1 MTVARATTPVP
12 RPVAIDDVVTNDV
25 VSRTLIVRRPETAS
39 GYGKL
44 LWREAHQALV
54 SAAESGWR
62 TAHPYVWGGA
72 LGNRQIVHGQPGDYL
87 TLLFCFRPVSP
98 FTRSWS
104 AHRAWPQLSRRIV
117 SNAAS

>member
-1 MTVARATTPVP
+1 M
-12 RPVAIDDVVTNDV
+12 
-25 VSRTLIVRRPETAS
+25 RRPETAS

-87 TLLFCFRPVSP
+87 TLLFFFRPVSP